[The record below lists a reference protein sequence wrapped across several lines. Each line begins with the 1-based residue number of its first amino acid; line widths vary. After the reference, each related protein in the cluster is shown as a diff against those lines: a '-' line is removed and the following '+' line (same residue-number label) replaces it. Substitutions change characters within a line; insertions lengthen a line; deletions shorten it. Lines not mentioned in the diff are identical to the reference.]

1 MKVANNVYPQCCHL
15 MFCGLINAQYHCLEA
30 DADGGG
36 GCPHGILI
44 TRYTPVP
51 LPSPTKKITK
61 KYLEFHHH

>member
-36 GCPHGILI
+36 G
-44 TRYTPVP
+44 VP
-51 LPSPTKKITK
+51 M
-61 KYLEFHHH
+61 EF